1 MQLGALIEKADFRT
15 LALAVSVFG
24 LTLALWLGVLWIWA
38 QRRMARQKIIRE
50 RLQGTR
56 APVSEARTL
65 RLWVDANP
73 KETDLTYVRPGQV
86 ATVTVDAFPAK
97 QWVGRVEAISPGT
110 GAQFS
115 ILPPQNAAGNW
126 IKVFREHANERIQ
139 LRAERIIKE

>member
-65 RLWVDANP
+65 RLWVDANQV
-73 KETDLTYVRPGQV
+73 ETTVHDERRRSRWAWFRDLPREMGSKLTPGLLLVEIALICLMPGVALYVLTSRIVLALVGV
-86 ATVTVDAFPAK
+86 ACCALGFVWF
-97 QWVGRVEAISPGT
+97 VG
-110 GAQFS
+110 
-115 ILPPQNAAGNW
+115 L
-126 IKVFREHANERIQ
+126 
-139 LRAERIIKE
+139 